1 MLGIHSTV
9 HVLPTASW
17 ILLVKSYC
25 SKFLLMNG
33 FVVGAESEWKSQLKS
48 TWRDM
53 DVCWIAKWFSRIAI
67 VSDYM
72 QFVLIVREG
81 SCAR

>member
-9 HVLPTASW
+9 HVLPTASC

-53 DVCWIAKWFSRIAI
+53 DVCCIGKRFSRIAI
-67 VSDYM
+67 VSQIIRSLY
-72 QFVLIVREG
+72 
-81 SCAR
+81 